1 MISLVSI
8 QANNNVDYDIMILL
22 RNDFRIGLVIG
33 LRVSV
38 LVGYDIFIN

>member
-1 MISLVSI
+1 
-8 QANNNVDYDIMILL
+8 MILL
-22 RNDFRIGLVIG
+22 RDDFHIDLVIG